1 MDIDSILLDAED
13 RMEKAIAAQE
23 RDFSK
28 LRTGRAST
36 ALVDGIKGDY
46 YGTPTPISQMA
57 SVAVPDSRTVT
68 IQPWDK
74 GGISVIEKAILK
86 SDLGLTPINDGKVIR
101 IMIPPLTEERRKD
114 LVKVARKYTE
124 DAKVAVRNVRRD
136 ANDSLKKL
144 EKDKA
149 VSEDEQKKASE
160 DVQKLTDKFV
170 ADADKKC
177 AAKEKERHTA
187 RNAPGQWLERRSDRR

>member
-13 RMEKAIAAQE
+13 RMEKALAAQE
-23 RDFSK
+23 RDFAK
-28 LRTGRAST
+28 LRTGRATT
-36 ALVDGIKGDY
+36 ALVDGIKADY

-74 GGISVIEKAILK
+74 GGIAAVEKAILK
-86 SDLGLTPINDGKVIR
+86 SDLGLTPVNDGKVIR
-101 IMIPPLTEERRKD
+101 ISVPPLTEERRKE
-114 LVKVARKYTE
+114 LVRVARKYSE

-136 ANDSLKKL
+136 ANDALKKL

-149 VSEDEQKKASE
+149 ISEDEQKKAIE
-160 DVQKLTDKFV
+160 DVQKLTDRFV
-170 ADADKKC
+170 AEADRKC
-177 AAKEKERHTA
+177 GVKEKEIM
-187 RNAPGQWLERRSDRR
+187 EI